1 MVGEGHGEEAAEGVE
16 EGDGGEAC
24 GAEDAAGVAGSSGA
38 GVELAEVGSGA
49 PADEVPCGDEAADE
63 VAGGEGEE
71 WHGVWDGG
79 VGRGGRRVGKWGW
92 RGCGWRL
99 PWWAGAGRVRVA

>member
-1 MVGEGHGEEAAEGVE
+1 
-16 EGDGGEAC
+16 
-24 GAEDAAGVAGSSGA
+24 
-38 GVELAEVGSGA
+38 
-49 PADEVPCGDEAADE
+49 
-63 VAGGEGEE
+63 
-71 WHGVWDGG
+71 VWDGG